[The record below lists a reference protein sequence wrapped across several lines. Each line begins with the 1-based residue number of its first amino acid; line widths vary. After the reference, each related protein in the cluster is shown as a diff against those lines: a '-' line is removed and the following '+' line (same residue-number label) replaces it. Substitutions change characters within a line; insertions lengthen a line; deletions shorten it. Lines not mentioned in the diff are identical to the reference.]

1 MMRSNVKILGALA
14 VGILCTSPLAQPQP
28 QTAPPPR
35 DPAATL
41 AERVL
46 ALEREVARLTTGFDL
61 REAER
66 APAGDFALTARVERL
81 EQSLDRLAI
90 DLQRVERQ
98 ADTAWREASQARREA
113 QDAQRTARNVESRLR

>member
-1 MMRSNVKILGALA
+1 MNGHLRILGVLA
-14 VGILCTSPLAQPQP
+14 AGVLCASPLAQPQQP
-28 QTAPPPR
+28 AAPPPR

-41 AERVL
+41 ADRVL
-46 ALEREVARLTTGFDL
+46 MLEREVARLMTTFDL

-66 APAGDFALTARVERL
+66 ARAGDFTLTTRVERL

-98 ADTAWREASQARREA
+98 ADTAYREASQARRDAE
-113 QDAQRTARNVESRLR
+113 DAQRTARNVESRMR